1 MTGQYGSYLSLQ
13 PRKLTVPSKSHY
25 DLIQGLAEDLLTES
39 LSATHQTQKFLEGS
53 ILRHPKLR
61 NAQLAFLDLTAW
73 EAQTGVLTEDALRSA
88 CEAYY
93 DRNHDKLYCFNDLQ
107 KYLVLLGED
116 VILKF
121 LKYVLKNVEDSSS
134 AVEVRTIFTYC

>member
-1 MTGQYGSYLSLQ
+1 
-13 PRKLTVPSKSHY
+13 
-25 DLIQGLAEDLLTES
+25 LLTWS
-39 LSATHQTQKFLEGS
+39 SRATQQTQKFLEGS

-61 NAQLAFLDLTAW
+61 NAQLALLDLTSW
-73 EAQTGVLTEDALRSA
+73 KAQAGDSSDSDLRST

-116 VILKF
+116 MILKF
-121 LKYVLKNVEDSSS
+121 LQYVSKNVEDLSSV
-134 AVEVRTIFTYC
+134 VEVRIIFKYC